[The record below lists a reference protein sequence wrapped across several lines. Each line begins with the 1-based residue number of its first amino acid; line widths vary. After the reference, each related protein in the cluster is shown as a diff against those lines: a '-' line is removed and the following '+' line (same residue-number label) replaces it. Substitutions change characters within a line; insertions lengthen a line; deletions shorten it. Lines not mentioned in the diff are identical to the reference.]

1 MRHFVVA
8 FAVCGVAVATAL
20 AGFSFA
26 GVQSPKSAGAVTNVT
41 VHMNEY
47 SFTLSAGAAR
57 LGTVVFTIV
66 NDGSAPHNFSI
77 GGKTSDT
84 IAGGA
89 LTKLSVNFA
98 TPGARDYVC
107 TLPGH
112 ADAGMKGTFTVTG
125 TPPTVTTRLNAALTN
140 FGIRLTT
147 SSGAKV
153 RSVKHG
159 VIRFKIK
166 NVKGSHNFAIKSK
179 AASRVLSKRGQR
191 TTLTVVLKRGRYAYL
206 CQVNG
211 HAALGMK
218 GVLVVT

>member
-1 MRHFVVA
+1 MRGFVV
-8 FAVCGVAVATAL
+8 VLVICGVTVATAL

-26 GVQSPKSAGAVTNVT
+26 GVQAPKGAGATNVT

-47 SFTLSAGAAR
+47 SFTLSAGTAR
-57 LGTVVFTIV
+57 VGTVVFTIV
-66 NDGSAPHNFSI
+66 NDGDAAHNFSI

-89 LTKLSVNFA
+89 MTTLAVNFA
-98 TPGARDYVC
+98 TTGAQDYVC

-125 TPPTVTTRLNAALTN
+125 TPPRVTSTLDATLTN
-140 FGIRLTT
+140 FRITLTT
-147 SSGAKV
+147 SSGAKT

-159 VIRFKIK
+159 VIRFRVK
-166 NVKGSHNFAIKSK
+166 NIKGSHNLAIRGK
-179 AASRVLSKRGQR
+179 AATRVLTKRGQR
-191 TTLTVVLKRGRYAYL
+191 ASLTLVLKRGRYAYL
-206 CQVNG
+206 CQVDG